1 MATNSSSLSS
11 ILMESMVALE
21 KHVGTVEQK
30 ITTIFNSING
40 IMQYSSKTGE
50 TMITM
55 STDLK
60 ELKENIIYRED
71 LISQLAVIHNEISDI
86 IRVLENNNNEIT
98 NAISLLTEKIETI
111 DQEILELKSQ
121 ETQKNKG
128 RFRK

>member
-111 DQEILELKSQ
+111 DKEILELKSQ

>member
-98 NAISLLTEKIETI
+98 NAISLLTEKIEKI

>member
-1 MATNSSSLSS
+1 
-11 ILMESMVALE
+11 MESMVALE

-98 NAISLLTEKIETI
+98 NAISLLTEKIEKI

-128 RFRK
+128 HFRK